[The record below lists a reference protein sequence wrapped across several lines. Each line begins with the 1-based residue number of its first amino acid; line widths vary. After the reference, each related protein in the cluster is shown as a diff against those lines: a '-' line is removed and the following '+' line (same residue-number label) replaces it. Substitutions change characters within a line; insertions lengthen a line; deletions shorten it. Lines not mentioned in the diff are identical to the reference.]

1 MAANNFLLELLSG
14 ALASI
19 GESKLVEVLQLL
31 HDNDKTPDKSKYH
44 SVILGGYS
52 FCVGISSLTDSTK
65 SKIDDA
71 IVGSIKEA
79 IETSAKT
86 NGVTL

>member
-19 GESKLVEVLQLL
+19 GESKLVEVLQTL
-31 HDNDKTPDKSKYH
+31 HDNDKTPGKTDYR

-52 FCVGISSLTDSTK
+52 FVVGISKLTDSTK
-65 SKIDDA
+65 TKIDDA
-71 IVGSIKEA
+71 IVSSLKEA
-79 IETSAKT
+79 IETSAAA